1 MHTLSSLPLRKS
13 ATGLACCALFTL
25 TTQQVL
31 AQSATVTDSGADQ
44 QVQSVSIVGSRAKV
58 RSLFDSD
65 VPVDVFTAQDI
76 ERAASSGEL
85 GQLLQ
90 NLSPAIN
97 MPRASASGT
106 SDTIRTIQL
115 RGLAPDEV
123 LILVNGKRWH
133 SNATMDQEGLFQ
145 GTVSVDLNAIPVSAI
160 ERIEVLRD
168 GAGSLYGSDA
178 IAGVINIVL
187 KKSPTGTDTY
197 VSYGGNHTRFAPTD
211 RTITDGQNLQV
222 GADSGLTIGEK
233 GYVRFGF
240 DYQDK
245 NGTNR
250 AGPSDDSSYFGTQAD
265 EALVGQVLFKSGDPQ
280 LYNTNL
286 FYNGALPLNDQLEL
300 YSFATYN
307 NRRSYGTGF
316 FRWPGD
322 PGNVPSVYPNGF
334 LPVSVNTSNDFG
346 AVVGVRGDIGD
357 WSTDLSLRLGRNAYS
372 YNLTHTIN
380 SSLDSASPTA
390 FHLANF
396 ISAQQGVNIDAHRS
410 IDGIIAA
417 PLNVAVGAE
426 LQRDSYVTEAGDP
439 ASYAAGPD
447 TNGLPGAQG
456 DPGLQ
461 PSDTV
466 NLSRWNK
473 SVYIDVDS
481 DMTRDLLVG
490 AAARYSAI
498 GDAGNKVTG
507 KLSARYKFTPDFLI
521 RGSVSNSFRAPELAQ
536 IGFKNTV
543 LGFNGAGQLS
553 NVALV
558 PATDP
563 LAQQQGAQP
572 LKPETSVNETL
583 GLALRVAHD
592 TNLTV
597 DAYRITIK
605 DRIALSSPIS
615 ISDPNYPDLNAVNFL
630 TNGLDTTTNGIDAVL
645 LHEIALPGSKLG
657 LTVAFNANHSTLDSV
672 RNGTGGTPLFS
683 SMTLYNLMHETPDSK
698 LVLSADWHV
707 GQWDWSARA
716 TRYGSLSVASY
727 DSNSGPFSFDPAWV
741 LDLEAK
747 FRFSAST
754 SVTLGGSNVN
764 NRYPNRT
771 VDSYDSYAGAFPY
784 NFVSPV
790 GMNGAYYYARL
801 NYKF

>member
-1 MHTLSSLPLRKS
+1 MKPAKNNLMRK
-13 ATGLACCALFTL
+13 ALAMAGLVAVGAPHGY
-25 TTQQVL
+25 
-31 AQSATVTDSGADQ
+31 AQTVSTAADTADQ

-65 VPVDVFTAQDI
+65 VPVDVFTAADI
-76 ERAASSGEL
+76 EHANSTGEL

-90 NLSPAIN
+90 NLSPSIN

-133 SNATMDQEGLFQ
+133 ANAVMDQEGLFQ
-145 GTVSVDLNAIPVSAI
+145 GTVSVDLNAIPISSI

-168 GAGSLYGSDA
+168 GAGSQYGSDA
-178 IAGVINIVL
+178 VAGVINIVL
-187 KKSPTGTDTY
+187 KKAPEGTETY
-197 VSYGGNHTRFAPTD
+197 VSYGGNHTHFAPTD
-211 RTITDGQNLQV
+211 KTITDGQNLQA
-222 GADSGLTIGEK
+222 GANTGIKIGDR

-250 AGPSDDSSYFGTQAD
+250 AGPSADASDSYYSTPAD
-265 EALVGQVLFKSGDPQ
+265 LALVGQVLFKSGDPK

-286 FYNGALPLNDQLEL
+286 FYNGAVPVSDDIEF

-307 NRRSYGTGF
+307 ERRSFGAAF

-322 PGNVPSVYPNGF
+322 PSNILSVYPNGYR
-334 LPVSVNTSNDFG
+334 PVSVNNSNDFG
-346 AVVGVRGDIGD
+346 AVFGVRGDVAD
-357 WSTDLSLRLGRNAYS
+357 WTVDLSLRLGHNNFS
-372 YNLTHTIN
+372 YNLENTLN
-380 SSLDSASPTA
+380 SSLGADSPTS

-396 ISAQQGVNIDAHRS
+396 ISGQQGINADAHRS
-410 IDGIIAA
+410 FDGILPV

-426 LQRDSYVTEAGDP
+426 LQRDTYVTEAGDP
-439 ASYAAGPD
+439 ASYAVGPNV
-447 TNGLPGAQG
+447 NGLPGSQG

-466 NLSRWNK
+466 NLSRTDK
-473 SVYIDVDS
+473 SVYVDIDS
-481 DMTRDLLVG
+481 DLTRDLLVG
-490 AAARYSAI
+490 AAARYSEI
-498 GDAGNKVTG
+498 GDAGNKTTG
-507 KLSARYKFTPDFLI
+507 KLSARYKFTPDFLV

-536 IGFKNTV
+536 IGFRNTV
-543 LGFNGAGQLS
+543 LGFNNAGQLA

-583 GLALRVAHD
+583 GLA
-592 TNLTV
+592 
-597 DAYRITIK
+597 YRISSRTNVTLDTYQIKIK
-605 DRIALSSPIS
+605 DRISLSSPIN
-615 ISDPNYPDLNAVNFL
+615 ISDPNYPTLGAVNFL
-630 TNGLDTTTNGIDAVL
+630 TNGLDTTTSGVDAVI
-645 LHEIALPGSKLG
+645 LHEVQLSGSKLN
-657 LTVAFNANHSTLDSV
+657 LTAAFNYNHTRLDSV
-672 RNGTGGTPLFS
+672 RTGINGEQFFAPL
-683 SMTLYNLMHETPDSK
+683 TVYDLIHETPTTK

-707 GQWDWSARA
+707 DRWDLTSRV
-716 TRYGSLSVASY
+716 TRYGGLSVLSY
-727 DSNSGPFSFDPAWV
+727 DTGNPFEFKPAWV
-741 LDLEAK
+741 LDLEGKYAVNK
-747 FRFSAST
+747 ST
-754 SVTLGGSNVN
+754 SIVVGSSNLTN
-764 NRYPNRT
+764 QYPT
-771 VDSYDSYAGAFPY
+771 KTTDAYDSYSGAFPY

-801 NYKF
+801 NYNF